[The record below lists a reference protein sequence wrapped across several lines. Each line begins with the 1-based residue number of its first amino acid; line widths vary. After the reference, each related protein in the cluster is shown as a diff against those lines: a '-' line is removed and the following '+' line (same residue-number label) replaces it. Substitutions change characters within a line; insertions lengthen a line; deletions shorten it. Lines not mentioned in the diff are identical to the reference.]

1 MGDMSQTEFDGAD
14 APIGYLLHRV
24 VAVMR
29 PGVNAGLR
37 ELGISLPELVCLRL
51 LAANPG
57 LTSADLAR
65 ATNVS
70 AQAMNQ
76 VLNRLEELGAV
87 ARPTVEARR
96 TLPAQLT
103 RQGKTLLKKGLDA
116 AAVADRH
123 LLDAL
128 SPAEV
133 GELKRLL
140 YKAGTSSESPDRAG

>member
-1 MGDMSQTEFDGAD
+1 MGDMSQTEYDGED

-96 TLPAQLT
+96 TLPAELT
-103 RQGKTLLKKGLDA
+103 RHGKTLLKKGLDA
-116 AAVADRH
+116 AGVADRQ
-123 LLDAL
+123 LLDTL
-128 SPAEV
+128 TPEELR
-133 GELKRLL
+133 ELKRLL
-140 YKAGTSSESPDRAG
+140 YRAGTSS